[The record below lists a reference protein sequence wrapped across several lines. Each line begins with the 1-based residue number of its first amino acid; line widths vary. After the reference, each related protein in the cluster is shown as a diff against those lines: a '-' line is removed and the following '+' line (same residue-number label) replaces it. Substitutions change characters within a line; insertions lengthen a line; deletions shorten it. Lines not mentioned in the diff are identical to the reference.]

1 MLGNLFIGKFTKQR
15 IMNETFPLTIYRDN
29 QPVIIHDEQD
39 WTLFVEEFTLIHA
52 AGGIVS
58 NENNE
63 ILMIF
68 RYGCWDFPKGKVEKG
83 EDWETAAVREVE
95 EETGLQGI
103 TLQNPLPN
111 TYHTYLLHDTPIL
124 KITHWYAM
132 QAVAQSLVPQTEE
145 DISQAV
151 WVARS
156 EVSDRLSDSYLSLKG
171 LWTMIDDETM
181 RR

>member
-1 MLGNLFIGKFTKQR
+1 MTVFHDNRPVVI
-15 IMNETFPLTIYRDN
+15 RDEAEWA
-29 QPVIIHDEQD
+29 HFAQD
-39 WTLFVEEFTLIHA
+39 FHIIHA
-52 AGGIVS
+52 AGGIVT

-95 EETGLQGI
+95 EETGLHDI
-103 TLQNPLPN
+103 TLLHPHPN
-111 TYHTYLLHDTPIL
+111 TYHTYILHDTPIL

-132 QAVAQSLVPQTEE
+132 KAPAQSLVPQTEE

-151 WVARS
+151 WVARE
-156 EVSDRLSDSYLSLKG
+156 EVAERLNDSYLSLKG
-171 LWTMIDDETM
+171 LWAMI
-181 RR
+181 R